1 MKTSEVDIL
10 IVPGWS
16 SSGDDHWQSRWQRS
30 LKTARRVE
38 QADWYH
44 PDRNAWVGTLI
55 STVANSE
62 TDLPIVI
69 VAHSLGVATA
79 IHAVNELPPGMIAG
93 AFLVAPADVDNAA
106 RWPVTSGY
114 TFDRSAHGFA
124 PLPMRRLPFPSAVVA
139 STNDPYC
146 SLERARVLAQSWEA
160 RFIEAGTMGHINV
173 SSGHGPW
180 PEGLM
185 QFGWF
190 LKMVGEE
197 MQARSNPH

>member
-146 SLERARVLAQSWEA
+146 SLERARVLAQSWGA
-160 RFIEAGTMGHINV
+160 RFIQAGTMGHINV

>member
-79 IHAVNELPPGMIAG
+79 IHAVNELPPGKIAG

-146 SLERARVLAQSWEA
+146 SLERARVLAQSWGA
-160 RFIEAGTMGHINV
+160 RFIQAGTMGHINV